1 MLSLQRNAQPPL
13 PALERLGKLYH
24 MLLDSIPSSVLLI
37 DGAQRVVSVNRNFL
51 AQSRVAEAD
60 VLGKQVED
68 VFPAVISQ
76 QIGLRTRVTEV
87 FRTGQAIRGERLT
100 YRAPGIPTRA
110 YYYSLIPFV
119 WNHRAENVMLLMEDV
134 TEQVRLGEE
143 ARRVERHLA
152 SVVECASEVMVS
164 TDLDGRILTW
174 NTAAIRLT
182 GFDESDVKG
191 RPLPSICA
199 EAQRPAL
206 ARTLK
211 QILSGDQPVSVEAEL
226 ISRAGPLI
234 PVAWVVSAMPDTHGK
249 PTGLVAV
256 GRDLTERRQF
266 ESQLIR
272 SEKLAALG
280 VLAGGIAHEIR
291 NPLAVV
297 SSAAQLLLDA
307 PLDPP
312 TRRVCEEKIQQ
323 NVQRASGVIENL
335 LRFARQSD
343 RGERLPLDLTVVA
356 RDAAELTANQFKL
369 SRVELGTEFPVSAVL
384 MRGNAGLLQQLV
396 MNLLLNAAN
405 AMPDTGG
412 RVTLRVSIQA
422 PNVVLQVADTGCGI
436 PTADLPKVFDPF
448 FTTMPVG
455 KGTGLGL
462 SICYSI
468 AQQHGG
474 GIDISSEP
482 SWGTVVTVRLP
493 LDTPSGTG
501 AERS

>member
-1 MLSLQRNAQPPL
+1 MLSQLQL
-13 PALERLGKLYH
+13 PAPDRLGKLYL
-24 MLLDSIPSSVLLI
+24 MLLDSIPSSVLLV
-37 DGAQRVVSVNRNFL
+37 DAVQRVVSVNRNFL

-60 VLGKQVED
+60 VLGKQVEE
-68 VFPAVISQ
+68 VFPAVIAQ
-76 QIGLRTRVTEV
+76 QMGLRARVLDV

-100 YRAPGIPTRA
+100 YRAPGIPTRS
-110 YYYSLIPFV
+110 YYYSLIPFL
-119 WNHRAENVMLLMEDV
+119 WNHRVENVMLLMEDV

-143 ARRVERHLA
+143 ARRAERHLA
-152 SVVECASEVMVS
+152 SVVESASEVMVS
-164 TDLDGRILTW
+164 TDLAGRILTW
-174 NTAAIRLT
+174 NTAAVRLT
-182 GFDESDVKG
+182 GFDEADVKG
-191 RPLPSICA
+191 RPLPNVCP
-199 EAQRPAL
+199 EGQRAAL
-206 ARTLK
+206 ARALGLA
-211 QILSGDQPVSVEAEL
+211 LSGGRTPSVEAEL
-226 ISRAGPLI
+226 TSRAGPSI
-234 PVAWVVSAMPDTHGK
+234 PVAWVVSAMRDTNGK

-266 ESQLIR
+266 ETQLIR

-297 SSAAQLLLDA
+297 SSAAQLLLEA
-307 PLDPP
+307 PLDRA

-343 RGERLPLDLTVVA
+343 RGDRLLLDLVAVA
-356 RDAAELTANQFKL
+356 RDAVGLTANQFKL
-369 SRVELGTEFPVSAVL
+369 SRVALAMDFPAAPVPV
-384 MRGNAGLLQQLV
+384 RGNSGLLQQLV

-405 AMPDTGG
+405 AMPESGG
-412 RVTLRVSIQA
+412 RVTLRVVAQPPHA
-422 PNVVLQVADTGCGI
+422 TLQVADTGRGI

-474 GIDISSEP
+474 GIDIASEP
-482 SWGTVVTVRLP
+482 NRGTVVTVRLP
-493 LDTPSGTG
+493 LDAGSGSSSG
-501 AERS
+501 EGRQP